1 MVKSK
6 RKLKQKFGTKKKF
19 QLPSKHE
26 GLMIIIFLS
35 IVWFAWGQFQF
46 DNKEECC
53 EGNQC
58 GITCSK

>member
-6 RKLKQKFGTKKKF
+6 RKLVKKYGTKKKF

-35 IVWFAWGQFQF
+35 IVWFAWGQFQM
-46 DNKEECC
+46 DKHQC

-58 GITCSK
+58 GISCSK

>member
-6 RKLKQKFGTKKKF
+6 RKLKQRFGTKKKF

-26 GLMIIIFLS
+26 GLMIIIMLS
-35 IVWFAWGQFQF
+35 VVWFAWGQFQF

-58 GITCSK
+58 GISCSK

>member
-58 GITCSK
+58 GISCSK

>member
-6 RKLKQKFGTKKKF
+6 RKLKLKHGTKKKF

-26 GLMIIIFLS
+26 GVMIIIMLS
-35 IVWFAWGQFQF
+35 VVWFAWGQFQM
-46 DNKEECC
+46 NKEC

-58 GITCSK
+58 GISCSK